1 MVKHVVLTGL
11 VLFQAVVCFGVVPE
25 WVKRPGES
33 REYPEAQ
40 YVTGFGVSAV
50 NEGLQ
55 KGIESSRR
63 MSQVAILEQIFVRIG
78 TYQKVKVS
86 GNSTESGYLS
96 VSTASGLLE
105 LSGLQTSYYYDRA
118 GGRVMAFSRVEK
130 DHLAIVN
137 AEFLRDG
144 LSRLSVLL
152 QEAREVEKRDE
163 FEKAAAL
170 YFRCER
176 LIDSLQM
183 RISILDFCK
192 IGREM
197 IRSSD
202 IINESKKEAGR
213 FFGEVP
219 VDLDHLSWHLVRGLL
234 RGAEFQGR
242 ILVASQSAGHCTPLG
257 LKLAEAL
264 SKRLLMSGEKLVSGV
279 SEKNCYSGYETA
291 LISARNSGAEML
303 VLCGYSEEKG
313 LIRCFAKLLNLEQS
327 MTSGISEV
335 TIRRSSLDESMLLPQ
350 RGTGEA
356 LELLFWTSRGE
367 GDLVLEEGEELSLF
381 VKVNRPCYLII
392 LQTLPDGSLVIP
404 DLIYQNYYL
413 DKSKA
418 GKTVQLPDIFKV
430 TSPGGNGVLEVFVSD
445 RPFPEMQIRSSKI
458 GEKRYLAV
466 EKTLCG
472 TENGKEINR
481 RNEGRMLVRKSVGIK
496 TVKRESSGTLL
507 APNGY

>member
-1 MVKHVVLTGL
+1 MVKRVVLIGL
-11 VLFQAVVCFGVVPE
+11 VLLQAVTGFEVVPE

-50 NEGLQ
+50 NEDLQ
-55 KGIESSRR
+55 KGFESSRR

-78 TYQKVKVS
+78 TYQKVKVN

-105 LSGLQTSYYYDRA
+105 LSGLRTSYYYDRA

-130 DHLAIVN
+130 AHLAMVN

-152 QEAREVEKRDE
+152 QEAREVEKRE
-163 FEKAAAL
+163 ESGKAAEF

-192 IGREM
+192 TGREM

-202 IINESKKEAGR
+202 IISESKKEAGR

-219 VDLDHLSWHLVRGLL
+219 VDLDHLLWNLMRGLL
-234 RGAEFQGR
+234 GGAEFQGR
-242 ILVASQSAGHCTPLG
+242 IFVASQSSGHCTPLG
-257 LKLAEAL
+257 IKLAEGL

-291 LISARNSGAEML
+291 LISARQWGAEML
-303 VLCGYSEEKG
+303 VLCGYSDEKG
-313 LIRCFAKLLNLEQS
+313 LIRCFAKLLNLGQG
-327 MTSGISEV
+327 MISGVSEA
-335 TIRRSSLDESMLLPQ
+335 TIRKSSLDESMLLPQ
-350 RGTGEA
+350 RGLGEA
-356 LELLFWTSRGE
+356 LELMFWTSRGE

-381 VKVNRPCYLII
+381 VKVNRPCYLIM

-404 DLIYQNYYL
+404 DMIYQNYYL

-418 GKTVQLPDIFKV
+418 GKTVQLPDIFQV
-430 TSPGGNGVLEVFVSD
+430 TSPGGKGVLEVFVSD
-445 RPFPEMQIRSSKI
+445 RPFPEMQIRWSKT
-458 GEKRYLAV
+458 GEKGYLTI
-466 EKTLCG
+466 EKNLCG
-472 TENGKEINR
+472 KENGGVINR
-481 RNEGRMLVRKSVGIK
+481 RNDGRMLVRKSVGIK
-496 TVKRESSGTLL
+496 TVKREISGTLL